1 MYLPCMDTLIAVL
14 VLGSDTI
21 FKVSICVSKVK
32 VQQITSFRAVPKAE
46 FHAHSKL
53 KILYHMLD
61 VQSHVIF
68 ALITL

>member
-1 MYLPCMDTLIAVL
+1 MYLPRMDTLIAVL

-21 FKVSICVSKVK
+21 FKVSVGVSKVK
-32 VQQITSFRAVPKAE
+32 VQQITSFRAVPEAE
-46 FHAHSKL
+46 FHAYSKL